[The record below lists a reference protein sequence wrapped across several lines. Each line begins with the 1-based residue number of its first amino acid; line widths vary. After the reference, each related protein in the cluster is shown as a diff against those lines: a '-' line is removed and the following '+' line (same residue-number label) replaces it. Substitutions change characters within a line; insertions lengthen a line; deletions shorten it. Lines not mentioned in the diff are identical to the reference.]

1 MPFEVGTTAQRQAL
15 PKPEILATPLD
26 TSVIESCVLAA
37 SAVSA
42 DSSGPY
48 TGRRYLLAGTVL
60 AKRDDGLYIPYA
72 AGAGLF
78 DEVQKVTVAATGG
91 TFKLKFS
98 GQETATIVFNA
109 STTVVKEKLEA
120 LSNIGEGEVTVTGT
134 PGNYNIA
141 FAGTLA
147 DKNQPQMTIDT
158 SALTGEGVTGTVET
172 VTEGGQ
178 KIAGILFDTVEF
190 ADATPGSN
198 EPAAYVRRLCSFDK
212 NRIVNFGSLE
222 ADLLTWGNTANV
234 QCEFVNVTNAQEQ
247 K

>member
-1 MPFEVGTTAQRQAL
+1 MPFEVGTTAQRQTL

-26 TSVIESCVLAA
+26 TSVIESIVLAA

-72 AGAGLF
+72 AGAGKF
-78 DEVQKVTVAATGG
+78 NEVQKVTVVGTGG
-91 TFKLKFS
+91 TFKLTFS
-98 GQETATIVFNA
+98 GQQTGGIAFNA
-109 STTVVKEKLEA
+109 ATSAVKTALEA
-120 LSNIGEGEVTVTGT
+120 LSNIGENEVSVTGT
-134 PGNYNIA
+134 PGNYTIT

-147 DKNQPQMTIDT
+147 EKDQPQITIDSST
-158 SALTGEGVTGTVET
+158 LTGAGATGSVET

-178 KIAGILFDTVEF
+178 KIAGVLFDTVEF
-190 ADATPGSN
+190 ADATTGSN
-198 EPAAYVRRLCSFDK
+198 EPAAMVRRNCSFDK
-212 NRIVNFGSLE
+212 NRIVNFVNIE
-222 ADLLTWGNTANV
+222 ADLLAWGNTANV

-247 K
+247 G